1 MAAAYPFSRLSAM
14 LSVRVASSSASVA
27 AIALLAACTPE
38 ASSKAS
44 EAKVAEAAAQMVRK
58 ARTLGP
64 GDLQM
69 VSEDRTVA
77 IEVAGDS
84 VHVFMVNSQISV
96 PVTYIENVKYTD
108 NRLRF
113 DIKGIGMKVFEV
125 GDGTDGAVFTQGD
138 ALKFVATVISRQ
150 NAMEN
155 RQ

>member
-1 MAAAYPFSRLSAM
+1 
-14 LSVRVASSSASVA
+14 
-27 AIALLAACTPE
+27 
-38 ASSKAS
+38 
-44 EAKVAEAAAQMVRK
+44 
-58 ARTLGP
+58 
-64 GDLQM
+64 
-69 VSEDRTVA
+69 
-77 IEVAGDS
+77 
-84 VHVFMVNSQISV
+84 
-96 PVTYIENVKYTD
+96 VKYTD